1 MIQRGGLTVRL
12 IERGGIEQFI
22 GEHSMGPIKADG
34 LIATRP
40 AVAGMVAVL
49 GAVDFSA
56 LETVPGIA
64 GTMASLGAVDFSTIA
79 TTPAVGGT
87 METDQ

>member
-1 MIQRGGLTVRL
+1 VIQRGGLTIRL
-12 IERGGIEQFI
+12 IERGGIEQFV

-34 LIATRP
+34 SIATTP
-40 AVAGMVAVL
+40 AVAGTMAGL

-56 LETVPGIA
+56 LETVSAIA
-64 GTMASLGAVDFSTIA
+64 GPMASLGAVDFSEIV

-87 METDQ
+87 METDV